1 MGDMN
6 PGLDQRGVIV
16 PCGAC
21 RTPNRLAYATLDKR
35 TRCAKCKT
43 LLAAPDVPFEA
54 SATAAFDAAAS
65 GSAIPLV
72 VDFWAPWCGP
82 CRMVAPELEKVAK
95 AHAGEWLVVKVN
107 TDQLT
112 DVAERYKIMSIPTL
126 AVIHQRR
133 ELARV
138 AGVRP
143 AADIE
148 RFVADATADQ
158 TRRAS

>member
-1 MGDMN
+1 MWDMK

-16 PCGAC
+16 PCPSCGTA
-21 RTPNRLAYATLDKR
+21 NRLAYATLDKR
-35 TRCAKCKT
+35 TRCARCKT
-43 LLAAPDVPFEA
+43 LLAPPAMPLEASSAAAFEA
-54 SATAAFDAAAS
+54 AAGAS
-65 GSAIPLV
+65 PIPLV

-82 CRMVAPELEKVAK
+82 CRMVAPELEQVAK
-95 AHAGEWLVVKVN
+95 AHTGEWLVVKVN

-112 DVAERYKIMSIPTL
+112 DIAARYRIVSLPTL
-126 AVIHQRR
+126 AVLHHGR

-143 AADIE
+143 ASEIE
-148 RFVADATADQ
+148 RFVADATAGE